1 METEFVVMSMS
12 GMITAFMETNM
23 TMFIVTMVF
32 ILLDIISGCVVGFIT
47 RTFSSTALRKGLGHK
62 LGYIFIMC
70 AVAFLQ
76 VAMFDP
82 NFTLDFDFPLFNV
95 VCGFI
100 IFMEFVSVIEN
111 ASKLNPNVD
120 KIIGKY
126 FDKSSDDDIVNLDTH
141 FGADAN
147 DFVTAEFQD
156 VVKGQFYEPDYVS
169 AGDVDTPTENS

>member
-1 METEFVVMSMS
+1 MEYATMTLFA
-12 GMITAFMETNM
+12 MITDFMEANI
-23 TMFIVTMVF
+23 TMFIVTMIF

-47 RTFSSTALRKGLGHK
+47 HTFSSTNLRKGLGHK
-62 LGYIFIMC
+62 LGYVFIMC
-70 AVAFLQ
+70 AVAVLQ

-120 KIIGKY
+120 QLFGKY
-126 FDKSSDDDIVNLDTH
+126 FDKSKDDDSVNLEAH
-141 FGADAN
+141 FGVID
-147 DFVTAEFQD
+147 DGFVTAEFQD
-156 VVKGQFYEPDYVS
+156 VVKGADNKDITDLKFE
-169 AGDVDTPTENS
+169 DVVGVKNN